1 MLLLIYP
8 RKSYRH
14 PALRELAEASVV
26 YHNWQ
31 YLIAKIQRSGET
43 TKKKEGKN
51 GLVEKNSEK
60 GNQHIKCSSSS
71 CSN

>member
-31 YLIAKIQRSGET
+31 YLIAKIRINEHN
-43 TKKKEGKN
+43 TKQKQN
-51 GLVEKNSEK
+51 FFVFTVE
-60 GNQHIKCSSSS
+60 
-71 CSN
+71 